1 MIDEDLKAMAGGDP
15 SGQLRH
21 HPESA
26 TANDGRDT
34 TPHGWLG
41 FNSPSKVDHSI
52 QPLTCPLE
60 LVRIPDRHTR

>member
-41 FNSPSKVDHSI
+41 FNSPSKS
-52 QPLTCPLE
+52 T
-60 LVRIPDRHTR
+60 TRSSL